1 MFNITL
7 SKGPRIWFSNIRQHF
22 HPYFLNFAIYER
34 RVKWR
39 VNKITSGEVEQEFI
53 SKSNFYKIQINVC
66 IVSEWLSLTAFLE
79 QRTARSNVCIA
90 IN

>member
-22 HPYFLNFAIYER
+22 HPYFLIFAIYER
-34 RVKWR
+34 RAKWR

-66 IVSEWLSLTAFLE
+66 I
-79 QRTARSNVCIA
+79 A
-90 IN
+90 INWKKKQKKHAYTQFELAHIK